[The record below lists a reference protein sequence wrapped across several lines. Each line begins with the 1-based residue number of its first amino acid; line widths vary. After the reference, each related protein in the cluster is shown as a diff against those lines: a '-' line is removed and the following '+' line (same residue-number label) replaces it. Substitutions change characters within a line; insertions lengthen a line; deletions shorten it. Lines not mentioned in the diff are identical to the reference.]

1 MKKIKRTVKQIIDE
15 GSKNR
20 CYVCHKKYPR
30 KTETVYLSKG
40 EEYRGNHQVIDKTE
54 WSNST
59 NYKVWDGESYQ
70 DYSKPF
76 CGKACAEKF
85 ARYILKR
92 RGKSEREHIKLV
104 DIFSQLYE
112 VSLD

>member
-1 MKKIKRTVKQIIDE
+1 MKKTKRTVRQIIDE
-15 GSKNR
+15 GTKNR

-40 EEYRGNHQVIDKTE
+40 EEYRGNHQ
-54 WSNST
+54 
-59 NYKVWDGESYQ
+59 VWDGESYQ

-92 RGKSEREHIKLV
+92 RGKSEREHINLV
-104 DIFSQLYE
+104 DILSQLYE